1 MDGEVMLIAV
11 FDDVIKRS
19 RTIAIT
25 CAKTYARAK
34 VHNLM
39 SAAAK
44 VLVLMSK
51 KRNLHPVRDHLTL
64 LFCCRAV
71 DSCCLGQ
78 LSQAD
83 MVRTFLGEL

>member
-25 CAKTYARAK
+25 CAKMYARAK

-44 VLVLMSK
+44 VLVLISK
-51 KRNLHPVRDHLTL
+51 KT
-64 LFCCRAV
+64 
-71 DSCCLGQ
+71 
-78 LSQAD
+78 
-83 MVRTFLGEL
+83 